1 MIFIKSK
8 LEKAEYLLSIIFS
21 YVTFGLRGPRGDIE
35 RKKLWIPP
43 VLFYL
48 KKIDTIVMIQ
58 GHLQCEKGEVE
69 RIKWNQIWGYNLYIQ
84 I

>member
-35 RKKLWIPP
+35 RKKIMWIAP
-43 VLFYL
+43 VLF
-48 KKIDTIVMIQ
+48 
-58 GHLQCEKGEVE
+58 
-69 RIKWNQIWGYNLYIQ
+69 
-84 I
+84 